1 MQNYG
6 EILNFKNNNNIFEED
21 EIENINK
28 QTIKISVKQRKA
40 NKFLTIIE
48 GIDTKYDYKNLL
60 SDMKKDFQC
69 NGAIVQNKKKE
80 TVIQL
85 NGNHKDKIYKFL
97 IKNDLAT
104 SDMIKLSG
112 L

>member
-6 EILNFKNNNNIFEED
+6 EILNFKNNNNIFEDD
-21 EIENINK
+21 ELENINK
-28 QTIKISVKQRKA
+28 QTIIISVKQRKA
-40 NKFLTIIE
+40 KKYFTIIN
-48 GIDTKYDYKNLL
+48 GIDTKYNYKTLL
-60 SDMKKDFQC
+60 SDIKKEFQC

-85 NGNHKDKIYKFL
+85 NGNHKDKMYKFL
-97 IKNDLAT
+97 IDNDLAT